1 MKKPS
6 LAEAEA
12 LLREAAAAIE
22 PPSSPAAREAEDALG
37 ALMPG
42 QPRGLAR
49 TLLLRYLAATGKAD
63 AKSLR
68 PCAVIFCADHSVARH
83 GVSAYPQ
90 ETTLAMTKNYL
101 VSRGAAAN
109 IFSEFAGANLLVCD
123 VGIAADTS
131 ALRPAGLLE
140 EKIACGTRD
149 ITEGA
154 AMTREQA
161 LRAVAVGLSLA
172 KELAGHGYTA
182 FLPGEMGIANT
193 TSSAC
198 LASVLLGLPPEK
210 VTGRGS
216 SIEDARLARKIRT
229 VTQALEANELLPA
242 PPLCRGLR
250 KAEAG
255 EITAIDLLAAVG
267 GFEFG
272 AMAGLMLG
280 AAEAHAVTILDGM
293 NTAAAAAIAQTLCP
307 AVTSYL
313 LPSQENAEPAHAL
326 LLKKLGL
333 QAPLHL
339 DLRLSE
345 TAGSALISRL
355 LHSALCGLHDLREEE
370 DTHSGDDED
379 ECAFFLE
386 KMPKGRPNITDRTF
400 DFYLHTMPEISRRS
414 MQACLSR
421 LNHLTKPLGSLGA
434 LESIAAE
441 LAGILC
447 VDCPEKIQKPGLLLF
462 GAQTLPQAA
471 ECLIGA
477 AVQEA
482 GATLTYGKLRQED
495 IPETA
500 AFNFGRVTAE
510 DLTFETPL
518 IGLGLTEKRQEILE
532 ALQAPDGSLRYAP
545 DQFLR
550 ELPRDLRPPVSALVG
565 ALIAAAHNSALILL
579 DDDATELVAR
589 CTKDLCPE
597 IRPYLLPLSRL
608 ISPAPALPGER
619 AALGFLIVEAA
630 LAAAN
635 DMKTFRE
642 ARVSPA
648 ASGLGKEKQR

>member
-12 LLREAAAAIE
+12 LLREAAAAIR
-22 PPSSPAAREAEDALG
+22 PADDNAARKAADTLDT
-37 ALMPG
+37 LLPG
-42 QPRGLAR
+42 QPAGLAC
-49 TLLLRYLAATGKAD
+49 TLLHRYLAATGKDAAD
-63 AKSLR
+63 ALR
-68 PCAVIFCADHSVARH
+68 PCAVIFCADHGVARH

-90 ETTLAMTKNYL
+90 ETTLAMTRNYL

-109 IFSEFAGANLLVCD
+109 IFSEFAGADLLVCD

-140 EKIACGTRD
+140 EKIACGTGD
-149 ITEGA
+149 ITEGP

-161 LRAVAVGLSLA
+161 LRAIAVGLSLA
-172 KELAGHGYTA
+172 RKLAGHGYTA

-193 TSSAC
+193 TVSAC

-216 SIEDARLARKIRT
+216 RIEDARLARKIRT
-229 VTQALEANELLPA
+229 VTQALQTNGLLPA

-250 KAEAG
+250 EADAEG
-255 EITAIDLLAAVG
+255 FDAIDLLAAVG

-293 NTAAAAAIAQTLCP
+293 NTAAAAAIAQALCP

-313 LPSQENAEPAHAL
+313 LPAQENAEPAHAL
-326 LLKKLGL
+326 LLESLGL
-333 QAPLHL
+333 TAPLHL

-345 TAGSALISRL
+345 AGGSALISRL
-355 LHSALCGLHDLREEE
+355 LHSALCGLRDLREEE
-370 DTHSGDDED
+370 DTHGDDD
-379 ECAFFLE
+379 ADDSPFFLE
-386 KMPKGRPNITDRTF
+386 KMPKNRPNITDRTF
-400 DFYLHTMPEISRRS
+400 DFYLHTMPEISQRS

-421 LNHLTKPLGSLGA
+421 LDHLTKPLGSLGA
-434 LESIAAE
+434 FESIAAE

-462 GAQTLPQAA
+462 GAQTLSQAA
-471 ECLIGA
+471 ECLIGTA
-477 AVQEA
+477 MQES

-495 IPETA
+495 MPETA
-500 AFNFGRVTAE
+500 TFNFGRVTAE

-518 IGLGLTEKRQEILE
+518 IGLGLTEKQQEILE
-532 ALQAPDGSLRYAP
+532 ALQNPDGSLRYAP

-550 ELPRDLRPPVSALVG
+550 ALPKDLRPPVSALVG

-597 IRPYLLPLSRL
+597 IRPYLLPLSQL
-608 ISPAPALPGER
+608 ISPAPELPGER
-619 AALGFLIVEAA
+619 SALGFLIVQAA

-642 ARVSPA
+642 TRVSPA
-648 ASGLGKEKQR
+648 ANGLGKEKQR